1 MGWCG
6 LAYGDRGIVRV
17 VLPQRSRRSVENS
30 LQKDVKGVVLTDR
43 VPADVRRIARRI
55 AEHLGGKPDA
65 LGDVT
70 LDLTNVGGFR
80 QKVYRMLRKVRPGR
94 VVTYGEL
101 ADAAGN
107 PGAARAVGRAMASN
121 PVPLLVPCHRVLG
134 ADGKLTG
141 FSAAGGL
148 ALKAR
153 ILKAEGVET
162 RGKAR

>member
-17 VLPQRSRRSVENS
+17 ILPHRSRKSVEGA
-30 LQKDVKGVVLTDR
+30 LRKDVKGVVLTDS
-43 VPADVRRIARRI
+43 VPADVRKVARRI
-55 AEHLGGKPDA
+55 AEHLGGNPDA

-70 LDLTNVGGFR
+70 LDLTDVGGFR
-80 QKVYRMLRKVRPGR
+80 RKVYRMLRKVRPGS

-101 ADAAGN
+101 ARAAGS

-134 ADGKLTG
+134 ADGRLTG
-141 FSAAGGL
+141 FSATGGT

-153 ILKAEGVET
+153 ILSAEGVET
-162 RGKAR
+162 RGKR